1 MSRFRLVLVAFV
13 LSATSALGAPGNSQA
28 DLVRSLNNRLLEIHG
43 ELQQVRGAAAAG
55 LRSQAA
61 PLIAQRSA
69 ALSALIERDPEQ
81 ALALAFDPE
90 LAAAMAAAFPA
101 QASRFESHGV
111 WHAPVETLVIDD
123 ANMITHRTV
132 HRMATAQGTLEIHF
146 AGQEP
151 PGVRCGAYLKVE
163 GVKVGNQVAAAG
175 GSVTGYDEVA
185 AAGCSTTGGQ
195 NTAVLV
201 VTFPGVTPPATV
213 QQVYDVF
220 FATTG
225 RSVDGYWKDA
235 SNGTAWATG
244 NVFGV
249 YTLDRTYTCD
259 EYNLMRSAAI
269 AAADADV
276 FFPNYTRLFIVFPN
290 PGGCSWAGLGNL
302 GCPTLS
308 SPGDGSFI
316 ASTSWV
322 LANYYTN
329 RDNGVKLSTHEGGH
343 NLTLHHAS
351 SRDFGA
357 EALGP
362 LGAAGTLS
370 EYGDVF
376 STMGYWN
383 LGHYA
388 APHKQR
394 LTWLSSGSNI
404 LTVESSG
411 TYNLQ
416 PFSQNPPGLKALKVR
431 RGTGN
436 NAWLWVEYRQP
447 VGTYDS
453 TLGAQAFS
461 GALIHFEDSTT
472 GTHTHLL
479 DYTPETSS
487 WTDPA
492 LAATKSWTDPYSNVT
507 IAVQTATASALMVN
521 VTFGAVPC
529 VAANPTVSISPSN
542 PSAQAG
548 NNVNYTVSVT
558 NNDSSGCSGSTFNLN
573 STLPNLWASS
583 FASGALT
590 LNPGQNGSTT
600 MTKTV
605 PAGTPTGTYAVN
617 ALATRGSNT
626 GTGNANCTVVVPPSV
641 VVSVPSSTYAARST
655 VPMTAVVTSG
665 GNAAAGASVKFT
677 LVKANG
683 STATKTVTAGSNGQA
698 TWSYKL
704 SPKDPKGTY
713 SVSATAT
720 YNSLTGSSNTV
731 NFTVQ

>member
-1 MSRFRLVLVAFV
+1 MVRVGSLLFVTIFAGSSVLFAQ
-13 LSATSALGAPGNSQA
+13 GNSQA
-28 DLVRSLNNRLLEIHG
+28 EFVRSLNNRLLEIHG
-43 ELQQVRGAAAAG
+43 HLQNSRGAEVAG
-55 LRSQAA
+55 LRSQAT
-61 PLIAQRSA
+61 PLIAQRAA
-69 ALSALIERDPEQ
+69 ALSALVESDPAQ

-111 WHAPVETLVIDD
+111 WHAPVDTYVIDD

-132 HRMATAQGTLEIHF
+132 HRMATAQGILEIHF
-146 AGQEP
+146 AGNEP
-151 PGVRCGAYLKVE
+151 PGIRCGAILKVE

-175 GSVTGYDEVA
+175 GSVTGQSVA

-195 NTAVLV
+195 NIAVLM
-201 VTFPGVTPPATV
+201 VTFPGVTPTV
-213 QQVYDVF
+213 TQQQVYDVF
-220 FATTG
+220 FATSG
-225 RSVDGYWKDA
+225 RSVDGFWKDA
-235 SNGTAWATG
+235 SNGTTWATG
-244 NVFGV
+244 DVFGW

-259 EYNLMRSAAI
+259 EYNQMRSAAI
-269 AAADADV
+269 AAADVDV
-276 FFPNYTRLFIVFPN
+276 YFPNYTRLFIIFPN
-290 PGGCSWAGLGNL
+290 PGSCGWAGLGTL

-308 SPGDGSFI
+308 SPGDGSFT
-316 ASTSWV
+316 ASTSWQ
-322 LANYYTN
+322 LATYMSN
-329 RDNGVKLSTHEGGH
+329 RDQGVKLSTHEGGH

-362 LGAAGTLS
+362 LGTTGTLS

-376 STMGYWN
+376 STMGSWN

-416 PFSQNPPGLKALKVR
+416 PYSQNPPGLKALKVR

-447 VGTYDS
+447 VGSYDS
-453 TLGAQAFS
+453 ALGTQVFS
-461 GALIHFEDSTT
+461 GATIHFEDSAT

-479 DYTPETSS
+479 DFTPETSS
-487 WTDPA
+487 WNDPA

-507 IAVQTATASALMVN
+507 ISVVSATASALNVN
-521 VTFGAVPC
+521 VNFGAVPC

-548 NNVNYTVSVT
+548 NNVNYTVNVT
-558 NNDSSGCSGSTFNLN
+558 NNDSSGCSGSTFNLS
-573 STLPNLWASS
+573 STLPSLWASS
-583 FASGALT
+583 FAAGALT
-590 LNPGQNGSTT
+590 LNPGQTGSTT

-605 PAGTPTGTYAVN
+605 PAGTPTGTFSVN
-617 ALATRGSNT
+617 ATATRGANS
-626 GTGNANCTVVVPPSV
+626 GTGNANCTVVVPPFV
-641 VVSVPSSTYAARST
+641 VVSVPSSSYAARST
-655 VPMTAVVTSG
+655 VPMTATVTSG
-665 GNAAAGASVKFT
+665 GNPAAGASVKFT
-677 LVKANG
+677 MVKANG
-683 STATKTVTAGSNGQA
+683 STTTKTVTANSSGQA

-720 YNSLTGSSNTV
+720 FNSLTGSSNTV